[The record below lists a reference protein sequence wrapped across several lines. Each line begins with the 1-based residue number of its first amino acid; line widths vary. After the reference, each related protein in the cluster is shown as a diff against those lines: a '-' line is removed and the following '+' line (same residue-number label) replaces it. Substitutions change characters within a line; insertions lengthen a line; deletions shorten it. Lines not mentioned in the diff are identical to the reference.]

1 MNGLCSGRMADID
14 TLYIQLSKAWVL
26 PLVMEND
33 ALFVVK
39 SYRGLALQ
47 KGGIWPNWLRISI
60 HTAARV
66 VTAVKGTIG
75 NGYTFQSTPPQRW

>member
-33 ALFVVK
+33 ALFVVE

-47 KGGIWPNWLRISI
+47 QGAIR
-60 HTAARV
+60 TTARV
-66 VTAVKGTIG
+66 GDNILFSHSLT
-75 NGYTFQSTPPQRW
+75 